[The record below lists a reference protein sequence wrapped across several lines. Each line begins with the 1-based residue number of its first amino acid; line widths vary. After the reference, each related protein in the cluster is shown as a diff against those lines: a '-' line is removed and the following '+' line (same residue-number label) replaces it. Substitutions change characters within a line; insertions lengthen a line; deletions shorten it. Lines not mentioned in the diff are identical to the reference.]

1 MVVGNDHKFDAL
13 QVILK
18 VSRTNLVDHLLDGIV
33 IAGSLGSHSL
43 SLMTVVFNREM
54 ESTARMPLMKQN
66 PNIML
71 CCLFEF
77 VKFKLE
83 ISGLHQVHQWEIRK
97 GWNALSVFCLREND
111 VRWKKATN
119 VCYDAKIYAGIFV
132 WNCCRGSICNCSAAS
147 LRHECYSRQ
156 RMGLAVEWK

>member
-1 MVVGNDHKFDAL
+1 MVVGNDRKFDAL
-13 QVILK
+13 QVILR

-33 IAGSLGSHSL
+33 VAGSLGSHSL
-43 SLMTVVFNREM
+43 SLMAVVFNSEM
-54 ESTARMPLMKQN
+54 ESTSRMPLMKQN
-66 PNIML
+66 PNVML

-83 ISGLHQVHQWEIRK
+83 ISGLHPVHQWVISK
-97 GWNALSVFCLREND
+97 GWNALAMFRLREND
-111 VRWKKATN
+111 VRWKKATD
-119 VCYDAKIYAGIFV
+119 VRYDAKVDARSFV

-156 RMGLAVEWK
+156 RMELAVE